1 MDFETGDVVVGL
13 MVAALGLLGLFL
25 AAGAWDEEM
34 YLFGL
39 SLAGFA
45 VLFDFGL
52 LRRYLRP
59 EGRGAGRRAGRRAC
73 LTSRWPRARSSTTT
87 RW

>member
-1 MDFETGDVVVGL
+1 MDFETGDIVVGL

-34 YLFGL
+34 YIFGL
-39 SLAGFA
+39 ALAVFA

-52 LRRYLRP
+52 LRRHYD
-59 EGRGAGRRAGRRAC
+59 RADA
-73 LTSRWPRARSSTTT
+73 ARS
-87 RW
+87 RPHV